1 MSVRVH
7 VFSKDHANS
16 LLRASIRALKGE
28 AFNATPTRRISHA
41 LGIKES
47 FEASGY
53 WWQAKILDHH
63 IHKYQ
68 SIYSVAM
75 LTPNGGETSP

>member
-7 VFSKDHANS
+7 VSDKNHANN
-16 LLRASIRALKGE
+16 LLRSEIKALKGE
-28 AFNATPTRRISHA
+28 VFNALPSRRISHA

-68 SIYSVAM
+68 SIYSVAT